1 MTPIIEIK
9 TVAEYNKMMD
19 VKTPHPLVNVVDFST
34 MKPQDQSAVSG
45 TFTFGFYTV
54 SIKYGKNCELKYG
67 RNYYDYQDGTL
78 VFMAPGQVMSV
89 ESKEEFKPEGFALV
103 FHPDLIRGTS
113 LGQHIK
119 DYSFFSYDVHE
130 ALHLSENELEIVLEC
145 FKKIEFELQRS
156 VDKHSK
162 HLIVSN
168 IELFLSYCVRF
179 YDRQFITRDNINSD
193 VLTKFE
199 SLLNSYF
206 ESENPQ
212 KIGIPTVA
220 YFANQLHLS
229 ANYFGDLI
237 KKETGKTA
245 LEYIQ
250 MAIINAAKEK
260 IFTPGKSVNEIA
272 YELGFKYPQ
281 HFRRMFKNETGHTPN
296 EYRSLN

>member
-1 MTPIIEIK
+1 MADIFEIK
-9 TVAEYNKMMD
+9 TVADYNKVMG
-19 VKTPHPLVNVVDFST
+19 VKTPHPLVNVIDFST
-34 MKPQDQSAVSG
+34 LKSREKSGMSA
-45 TFTFGFYTV
+45 TFTFGFYSI
-54 SIKYGKNCELKYG
+54 SIKYGKSCELKYG
-67 RNYYDYQDGTL
+67 RNNYDYQDGTL
-78 VFMAPGQVMSV
+78 VFIAPGQIFSV
-89 ESKEEFKPEGFALV
+89 EQLEEFKPEGHALV

-119 DYSFFSYDVHE
+119 NYSFFSYDVHE
-130 ALHLSENELEIVLEC
+130 ALHLSEKELEVVLEC
-145 FKKIEFELQRS
+145 FKKIEFELQQS

-193 VLTKFE
+193 ILAKFE
-199 SLLNSYF
+199 TLLNSYF
-206 ESENPQ
+206 ESEYPQ

-220 YFANQLHLS
+220 YIADQLHLS

-250 MAIINAAKEK
+250 LAIIDAAKEK
-260 IFTPGKSVNEIA
+260 IFVPGKSVSEIA
-272 YELGFKYPQ
+272 YELGFKHPQ
-281 HFRRMFKNETGHTPN
+281 HFSRFFKQHVGYTPN
-296 EYRSLN
+296 EYRLQN